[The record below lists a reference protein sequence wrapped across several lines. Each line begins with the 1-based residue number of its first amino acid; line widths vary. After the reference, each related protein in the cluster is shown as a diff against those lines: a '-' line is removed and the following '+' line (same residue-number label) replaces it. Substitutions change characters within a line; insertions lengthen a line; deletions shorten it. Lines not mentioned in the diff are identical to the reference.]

1 MNLYF
6 SGHCTDSSQKE
17 CVLIIDQT
25 TGEITLEKLSSHMR
39 LKKTR
44 QERPE
49 KSVQIE
55 KMINSGST
63 APSNISTNSNPPGH
77 NSSRPQTP
85 VSAFKRDSPGTNN
98 INMNYI
104 FNSIFLKLCGFSR
117 NFYYYFSCNS
127 KTSKSVGF
135 SPHS

>member
-1 MNLYF
+1 
-6 SGHCTDSSQKE
+6 
-17 CVLIIDQT
+17 
-25 TGEITLEKLSSHMR
+25 MR

-77 NSSRPQTP
+77 NSSRPQIP
-85 VSAFKRDSPGTNN
+85 VSVFKRDSPEPLH
-98 INMNYI
+98 
-104 FNSIFLKLCGFSR
+104 FFEL
-117 NFYYYFSCNS
+117 NS
-127 KTSKSVGF
+127 KTFYVMSSW
-135 SPHS
+135 

>member
-85 VSAFKRDSPGTNN
+85 VSAFKRDSPGINN
-98 INMNYI
+98 INYI
-104 FNSIFLKLCGFSR
+104 LNSIFF
-117 NFYYYFSCNS
+117 
-127 KTSKSVGF
+127 
-135 SPHS
+135 

>member
-63 APSNISTNSNPPGH
+63 ATMAPSTNIISTNNS

-85 VSAFKRDSPGTNN
+85 VSAFKRDSPG
-98 INMNYI
+98 II
-104 FNSIFLKLCGFSR
+104 III
-117 NFYYYFSCNS
+117 
-127 KTSKSVGF
+127 KSGKNKF
-135 SPHS
+135 CENL

>member
-1 MNLYF
+1 MYF

-85 VSAFKRDSPGTNN
+85 VSAFKRDSPGINN
-98 INMNYI
+98 INKYI
-104 FNSIFLKLCGFSR
+104 NSSCSR
-117 NFYYYFSCNS
+117 NLKHFGNPKNGGKKCA
-127 KTSKSVGF
+127 
-135 SPHS
+135 HSFEVPITFLELF

>member
-1 MNLYF
+1 MDFFKFSGLLCILNLLF
-6 SGHCTDSSQKE
+6 SGHSQDSSQKE

-63 APSNISTNSNPPGH
+63 ATMAPSSNIISTNNS

-85 VSAFKRDSPGTNN
+85 VSAFKRDSPGSNN

-104 FNSIFLKLCGFSR
+104 FNSIFFLILWVFTE
-117 NFYYYFSCNS
+117 FLLLL
-127 KTSKSVGF
+127 
-135 SPHS
+135 

>member
-1 MNLYF
+1 MILNLYF

-85 VSAFKRDSPGTNN
+85 VSAFKRDSPGSNN

-104 FNSIFLKLCGFSR
+104 FNSIFFLILWVFTE
-117 NFYYYFSCNS
+117 FLLLL
-127 KTSKSVGF
+127 
-135 SPHS
+135 